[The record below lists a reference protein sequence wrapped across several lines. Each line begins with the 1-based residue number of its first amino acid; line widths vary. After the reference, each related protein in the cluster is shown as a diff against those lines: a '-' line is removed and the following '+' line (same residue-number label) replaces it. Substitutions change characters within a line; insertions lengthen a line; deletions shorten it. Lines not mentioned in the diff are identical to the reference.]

1 MIPEEEGSTC
11 CRCPEV
17 LMRIHRGEGSGR
29 RESEGGVTTEGPGDT
44 TLCLESGERNRVQE
58 VQMAFQRRRRQ
69 GIQSFSIKKS
79 EPAGTP
85 L

>member
-1 MIPEEEGSTC
+1 
-11 CRCPEV
+11 
-17 LMRIHRGEGSGR
+17 MRIRREEGSGR

-44 TLCLESGERNRVQE
+44 TPCLESGERNHAQK
-58 VQMAFQRRRRQ
+58 VQMASQRWRRQ